1 VKSDNSLSIPESERS
16 LKLSAA
22 LKRAGRITWVLVVNT
37 LVAWLM
43 FMRLRSVG
51 FPALD
56 FQLALSFQLWFE
68 FAFEVILPVAGILF
82 EIANWKFAKWVN
94 VGCFVVAG
102 CFWLI
107 AAVWDHSDPFFGVLL
122 IMAIGLFLVAGL
134 TELVYKMTRTH
145 SYDANSR

>member
-1 VKSDNSLSIPESERS
+1 MKSDNPLSIPESERS
-16 LKLSAA
+16 LKFSAA
-22 LKRAGRITWVLVVNT
+22 LKRAGRIAWILVVNT

-56 FQLALSFQLWFE
+56 SSWCFQLWFE
-68 FAFEVILPVAGILF
+68 FAFEVILPVAGIFF
-82 EIANWKFAKWVN
+82 EIANWKFAKLVN
-94 VGCFVVAG
+94 VSCFVAAG
-102 CFWLI
+102 FFWLI

-122 IMAIGLFLVAGL
+122 IMAIGLFLVGGL
-134 TELVYKMTRTH
+134 TELVYKMTRTD